1 MKVIRDKRLFISPAI
16 KFILVLQVMTSWHS
30 ALAQDTSASDLAKAA
45 QNPIASMISLPIQSN
60 IDFDWGPNGDTFAV
74 TNIQPVL
81 PFTLNDD
88 WNLVTRTILP
98 IVSQPGVT
106 PDQSRKWG
114 TSDTLITAFFVPND
128 SGAWTWGV
136 GPMVQLPTT
145 SNSRLGKDEWGAGIS
160 AVALTMPGRWVLGGL
175 ISNLW
180 GISEAPGNEINSFTF
195 QPFVN
200 YNFNKGWY
208 FTFSPIISANWEADN
223 GQKWTVPFG
232 GGIGKIFKIGKQ
244 AMNAQAHYYYNL
256 EKPDI
261 TGDWSIRL
269 QLQFMFPK

>member
-1 MKVIRDKRLFISPAI
+1 MRFVIQLCI
-16 KFILVLQVMTSWHS
+16 VLAGLLMWHS
-30 ALAQDTSASDLAKAA
+30 ASAQEASASELAKAA
-45 QNPIASMISLPIQSN
+45 QNPIASLISVPIQSN
-60 IDFDWGPNGDTFAV
+60 IDFDWGPNSDTFAV

-81 PFTLNDD
+81 PFKLNDD

-98 IVSQPGVT
+98 IVSQPGLT
-106 PDQSRKWG
+106 PGQSRKWG
-114 TSDTLITAFFVPND
+114 TSDTLFTAFFVPAD

-136 GPMVQLPTT
+136 GPVVQLPTT

-160 AVALTMPGRWVLGGL
+160 AVALTMPGRWVVGGL
-175 ISNLW
+175 VSNLW
-180 GISEAPGNEINSFTF
+180 GISEDPGNEINSFTF

-200 YNFNKGWY
+200 YNFEKGWY
-208 FTFSPIISANWEADN
+208 FTFSPIITANWEAAS
-223 GQKWTVPFG
+223 GQRWTVPIGAGF
-232 GGIGKIFKIGKQ
+232 GKIFKIGSQ
-244 AMNAQAHYYYNL
+244 AMNAQAHYYYNI